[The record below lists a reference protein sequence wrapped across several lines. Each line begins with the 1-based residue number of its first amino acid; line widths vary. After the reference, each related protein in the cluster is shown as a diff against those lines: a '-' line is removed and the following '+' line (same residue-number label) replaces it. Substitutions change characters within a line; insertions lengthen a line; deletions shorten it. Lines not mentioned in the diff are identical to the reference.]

1 MQAQLQG
8 RVKILRKEFET
19 GQTRLRE
26 LEAQQVMLRETLLRI
41 SGAIQVLEELLGGN
55 GAGVQQDIQTPE
67 RDIVAAPMTT
77 VIACATVLKR

>member
-55 GAGVQQDIQTPE
+55 GAGEQQDIQTPE
-67 RDIVAAPMTT
+67 RDLVAAPS
-77 VIACATVLKR
+77 A

>member
-67 RDIVAAPMTT
+67 RDIVAAPS
-77 VIACATVLKR
+77 A

>member
-1 MQAQLQG
+1 MQEQLKG

-55 GAGVQQDIQTPE
+55 GASEQQDIQTPE
-67 RDIVAAPMTT
+67 GDLVAAPS
-77 VIACATVLKR
+77 A